1 MRDEARLRKSDTVWV
16 TWSSLPLRN
25 SLSFESAVLHP
36 SHFLVPVTGPWSPF
50 SWHRHTLGSV
60 GLTRPVVWI
69 STMVPPKGLQRG
81 NLDMTFAFHSVS
93 TS

>member
-16 TWSSLPLRN
+16 IWSSLPLSD

-50 SWHRHTLGSV
+50 VLAQVHPWPCWTYETCCVDRHHGASQRTS
-60 GLTRPVVWI
+60 
-69 STMVPPKGLQRG
+69 KGQFG
-81 NLDMTFAFHSVS
+81 QTSAFHSVS